1 MGAESAIVPG
11 VWSAHPDVPP
21 IQGNPFTCMPTLAFV
36 KPITVIIMGGAFEC
50 AMSCE
55 KTVAGLLPLLSCAGA
70 SAGTV
75 RDAANTSSNENVENR
90 MSRIWLSSLVQKVRG

>member
-21 IQGNPFTCMPTLAFV
+21 MHGNPFTCIPTLAFV
-36 KPITVIIMGGAFEC
+36 KPITVIIMGGAFER

-55 KTVAGLLPLLSCAGA
+55 KTVGGFLSLLSCASA
-70 SAGTV
+70 SVGTV
-75 RDAANTSSNENVENR
+75 RDAANASSNENVENR
-90 MSRIWLSSLVQKVRG
+90 MSRIWLSSLVENVHG